1 MPLLRI
7 FHDVYT
13 KSDLTQIEDK
23 IKSKTDNF
31 AEFDKDMKLL
41 SPGFRKNQQI
51 FKPVSK
57 GFYIAEYFE
66 MDKRSTPSYYT
77 EMYYFK
83 NISDKVE
90 SEEKSFPILIKI
102 LLNRNKKVLC
112 LYSKQIL
119 RNDLVLNLINKLRNN
134 HGIDFISQPQNYV
147 FKEDELDD
155 LVNALEIKDYTAISV
170 WDKDNRAILE
180 NPQKITETEKFISF
194 LNDTYKGKWHYLKVP
209 FDDLNIE
216 LKINN
221 KTQKFI
227 TFVNNYVDD
236 VHLANAVDFL
246 VSKIYEVEDFS
257 GSKQAFI
264 DSF

>member
-7 FHDVYT
+7 FHNVYT
-13 KSDLTQIEDK
+13 KSDIPLIEDK
-23 IKSKTDNF
+23 IRSKTDNF
-31 AEFDKDMKLL
+31 AEFDKDKKII
-41 SPGFRKNQQI
+41 SPGFRNIPQI
-51 FKPVSK
+51 FKPISNGYYV
-57 GFYIAEYFE
+57 ADYFE
-66 MDKRSTPSYYT
+66 IDRRSMPSYYT

-83 NISDKVE
+83 NISEKVE
-90 SEEKSFPILIKI
+90 LEEKTYLILIKI

-119 RNDLVLNLINKLRNN
+119 RNDIVISLINKLRNK
-134 HGIDFISQPQNYV
+134 HGLDFMMQPQNYV

-170 WDKDNRAILE
+170 WDRDNKAILE
-180 NPQKITETEKFISF
+180 NPQKITETKKFISF

-227 TFVNNYVDD
+227 TFVNDYVDD
-236 VHLANAVDFL
+236 VHLVNAVDFL
-246 VSKIYEVEDFS
+246 VSKIFEVEDFS
-257 GSKQAFI
+257 GSKQVFI
-264 DSF
+264 DTF

>member
-13 KSDLTQIEDK
+13 KSEITQIEDK
-23 IKSKTDNF
+23 IKSKSDNF
-31 AEFDKDMKLL
+31 AEFDNDKKLVR
-41 SPGFRKNQQI
+41 PGFRKNQQI
-51 FKPVSK
+51 FKPTSK
-57 GFYIAEYFE
+57 GYYIAEYFE
-66 MDKRSTPSYYT
+66 IDKRSMPSYYT

-83 NISDKVE
+83 NLSEKVE
-90 SEEKSFPILIKI
+90 SEEKLYPILIKI
-102 LLNRNKKVLC
+102 LFNRKKKVLC
-112 LYSKQIL
+112 LYSKQVL
-119 RNDLVLNLINKLRNN
+119 RNDLVNNLINKLRNK
-134 HGIDFISQPQNYV
+134 HSLDFKMQPQNYV

-155 LVNALEIKDYTAISV
+155 LVNALDIKDYTAISV

-227 TFVNNYVDD
+227 TFVNDYVDD

-246 VSKIYEVEDFS
+246 VSKIFEVEDFS
-257 GSKQAFI
+257 SSKQVFI